1 MTKTEVHIERT
12 MSTEDPD
19 LTQFKI
25 EIVLDGEFDKRE
37 KIILFNS
44 ARNCDVSKILAG
56 KINFQYQ
63 LMEN

>member
-12 MSTEDPD
+12 THTDDPEF
-19 LTQFKI
+19 TQFNI
-25 EIVLDGEFDKRE
+25 ELVLDGEFDKRE

-56 KINFQYQ
+56 KICFQYQ
-63 LMEN
+63 LMES

>member
-1 MTKTEVHIERT
+1 MTKTEVHIERKT
-12 MSTEDPD
+12 TTNEPG
-19 LTQFKI
+19 LTLFEI
-25 EIVLDGEFDKRE
+25 EIVLDGEFNKRE

>member
-1 MTKTEVHIERT
+1 MHIERIT
-12 MSTEDPD
+12 STGEPG
-19 LTQFKI
+19 LTQF
-25 EIVLDGEFDKRE
+25 EIGVLLEGEFDKRE

-63 LMEN
+63 LMDK